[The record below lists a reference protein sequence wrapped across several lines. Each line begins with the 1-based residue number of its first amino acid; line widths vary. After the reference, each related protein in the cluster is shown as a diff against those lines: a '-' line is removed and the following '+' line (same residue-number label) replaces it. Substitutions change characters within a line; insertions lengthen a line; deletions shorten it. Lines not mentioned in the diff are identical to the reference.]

1 MFRLRHT
8 LDPPNKSNSY
18 TEDCAQHAPIHP
30 LEKCSS
36 PMLGESNKIFARK
49 ILHLLFQIDLSL
61 SILFRETWPKKGA
74 PLSEV
79 PKCFVEGKVGSH
91 VSKYSFLREK
101 HHAIKG
107 V

>member
-1 MFRLRHT
+1 MH
-8 LDPPNKSNSY
+8 PS
-18 TEDCAQHAPIHP
+18 IHQ
-30 LEKCSS
+30 KKYSS
-36 PMLGESNKIFARK
+36 PILGERNKIFARK

-91 VSKYSFLREK
+91 VSKYSFLRDK
-101 HHAIKG
+101 DHAIKG